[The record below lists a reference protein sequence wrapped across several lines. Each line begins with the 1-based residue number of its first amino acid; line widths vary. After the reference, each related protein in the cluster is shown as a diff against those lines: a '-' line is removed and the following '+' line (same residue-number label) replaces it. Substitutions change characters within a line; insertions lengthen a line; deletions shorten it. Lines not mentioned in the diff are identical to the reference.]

1 MGTDRGL
8 FEDFGVQRHGHTVVF
23 QVCPMSRDVLKSMS
37 PPGAQH
43 TPPLLTQEH
52 AEWDLEYQ
60 RCRVP
65 FCMAKPSVK
74 GQVMSS
80 SGSTAAAAA
89 SALGARS

>member
-1 MGTDRGL
+1 
-8 FEDFGVQRHGHTVVF
+8 
-23 QVCPMSRDVLKSMS
+23 MSRDVLKSMS

-65 FCMAKPSVK
+65 FCTQSIL
-74 GQVMSS
+74 SS
-80 SGSTAAAAA
+80 AWWP
-89 SALGARS
+89 